1 MSRSDLPPRHG
12 PATRLHLWLGNATIF
27 VRTTFMPRLTLG
39 VRLAAFDAQGRV
51 FLVRHSYV
59 PGWYLPGGAVDA
71 GETLRAAAAREA
83 VEEGGLA
90 LPAPPA
96 FFHLYFNATTG
107 RRDHI
112 GLFTAHEAEQ
122 VAERAARGPEIL
134 ETGFLAPDA
143 LPDGATRA
151 TRARLAE
158 VQAGAPATDLW

>member
-1 MSRSDLPPRHG
+1 VNPADLPPRGG
-12 PATRLHLWLGNATIF
+12 PLARLHLGLGNAAIF
-27 VRTTFMPRLTLG
+27 LRSAFNARLTLG
-39 VRLAAFDAQGRV
+39 VRLAAFDAEGRV

-83 VEEGGLA
+83 EEEGGLA
-90 LPAPPA
+90 LQAPPA

-112 GLFTAHEAEQ
+112 GLFTARGVEQ
-122 VAERAARGPEIL
+122 IAARAARGPEIL
-134 ETGFLAPDA
+134 ETGFFAPDA
-143 LPDGATRA
+143 LPEAATRA

-158 VQAGAPATDLW
+158 VRAGVPATDLW